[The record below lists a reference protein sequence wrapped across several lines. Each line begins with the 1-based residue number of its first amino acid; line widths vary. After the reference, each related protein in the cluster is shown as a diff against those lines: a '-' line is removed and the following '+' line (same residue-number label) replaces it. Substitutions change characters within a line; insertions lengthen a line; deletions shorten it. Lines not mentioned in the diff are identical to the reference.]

1 MIIPYPTV
9 VENVYVTSELR
20 IKLFFL
26 YYTRHGMRFHSL
38 EKQIFRSFGCAT
50 TQNEQNRAE
59 TK

>member
-26 YYTRHGMRFHSL
+26 YYTRHGMMFHSL
-38 EKQIFRSFGCAT
+38 EKQIFRSFGCAKIC
-50 TQNEQNRAE
+50 NDS
-59 TK
+59 K